1 MRKLTAITPYDDD
14 KLIWNETTNQYEL
27 AFQFCKDEFD
37 DNFRDDEIL
46 KKRIKK
52 NTRIIYRFI
61 TNRMNSY
68 NRLLGLRIINRTEEG
83 RNFIFEMLRTQF
95 ESDVDSGY
103 NDLTNAP
110 AVNLANGQVLPRE
123 EILRNEV
130 SVATEQ
136 VWDSNQ
142 AYFGINLGYQAQFPP
157 YYQLM
162 LRNL

>member
-1 MRKLTAITPYDDD
+1 MIKLTPVTPYTDS
-14 KLIWNETTNQYEL
+14 KMVWNDTTNQYEL
-27 AFQFCKDEFD
+27 DINFCKDEFD
-37 DNFRDDEIL
+37 INFRDDDVLE
-46 KKRIKK
+46 KRIKK

-61 TNRMNSY
+61 TNRMNSF
-68 NRLLGLRIINRTEEG
+68 NRLLGLALINKTEQG

-95 ESDVDSGY
+95 ESDADIGY
-103 NDLTNAP
+103 NDLANSTAI
-110 AVNLANGQVLPRE
+110 NLSNGQVLPRE
-123 EILRNEV
+123 EIDRNTV

-142 AYFGINLGYQAQFPP
+142 VYFGINLGYQAQFPP